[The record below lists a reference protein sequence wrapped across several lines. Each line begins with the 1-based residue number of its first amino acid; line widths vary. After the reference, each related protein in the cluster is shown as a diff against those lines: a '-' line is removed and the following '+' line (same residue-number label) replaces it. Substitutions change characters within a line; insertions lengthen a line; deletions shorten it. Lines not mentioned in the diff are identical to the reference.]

1 MGAVILHE
9 LLSNHKD
16 LIKYSL
22 DEEGRTP
29 LSYAALTGNLEV
41 VEYLM
46 QDKEFEDCAY
56 EIDTEGSLAIHKAA
70 SGGNI
75 EVINVLGKAKQL
87 LNSSI
92 ILNMYHIVILES

>member
-1 MGAVILHE
+1 
-9 LLSNHKD
+9 
-16 LIKYSL
+16 
-22 DEEGRTP
+22 
-29 LSYAALTGNLEV
+29 
-41 VEYLM
+41 M